1 MIRRFPILVAA
12 AMVLV
17 TVSFV
22 RADVRLPK
30 IIGDHM
36 VLQQEK
42 KVNVWGWAE
51 AGEKVMVKLAESSA
65 ETNADQQGKWKIA
78 LDPPAAG
85 GPYEMTITGN
95 NTLTLKDIL
104 VGEVWVCSG
113 QSNMEWPIAASNN
126 ANEETEKA
134 KFPNI
139 RLFTVTKKIAQ
150 DPQSD
155 CDGSWKPCDPS
166 SVASFSAVGYFFGRR
181 LHQDLNVPV
190 GLVNSSWGGTLAEAW
205 TSQSTL
211 ANNEMFAKILER
223 SAKFD
228 PRTPHQASVLFNG
241 MINPLIPLGIRGAIW
256 YQGESNIGRAEQYA
270 VLFPAMIQDWRKNWG
285 QDEFPFYFV
294 QLAPYRYGQTDPA
307 LCAEL
312 REAQFKTL
320 SVPNTGM
327 AVTMDIGNVKDIHPR
342 NKQDVGSRLAAW
354 ALANTYG
361 KKELIYS
368 GPLYESM
375 SVEGNKIRLKFKHV
389 AEGLV
394 AKGDIPLQ
402 DFIIAGED
410 QQFVAAEAVIDGLTV
425 VVSSD
430 KVAKPVAVRYG
441 WRDDAEPNLFNSAGL
456 PASPFRTDDFPLK
469 TAGARSP

>member
-1 MIRRFPILVAA
+1 MIRRLPVLVAA

-17 TVSFV
+17 TVSHV
-22 RADVRLPK
+22 RAEVRLPK

-42 KVNVWGWAE
+42 KINVWGWAE
-51 AGEKVMVKLAESSA
+51 AGEKVVVKLLESTA
-65 ETNADQQGKWKIA
+65 ETNADQQGKWKVT
-78 LDPPAAG
+78 LDPLKAG
-85 GPYEMTITGN
+85 GPYEMTVTGN
-95 NTLTLKDIL
+95 NALTIKDIL

-126 ANEETEKA
+126 ANEETANA
-134 KFPNI
+134 KFPNV

-155 CDGSWKPCDPS
+155 CEGSWKACDPT

-181 LHQDLNVPV
+181 LHEELKVPV

-205 TSQSTL
+205 TSQTTL

-285 QDEFPFYFV
+285 QGEFPFYFV
-294 QLAPYRYGQTDPA
+294 QLAPFRYESLDPT

-320 SVPNTGM
+320 RVSNTGM

-342 NKQDVGSRLAAW
+342 NKQDVGSRLASW
-354 ALANTYG
+354 ALAKTYA
-361 KKELIYS
+361 KKDLIYS
-368 GPLYESM
+368 GPLYDSM
-375 SVEGNKIRLKFKHV
+375 TVEGNKIRVKFKHV

-394 AKGDIPLQ
+394 VKEDGPLT
-402 DFIIAGED
+402 DFMISGED
-410 QQFVAAEAVIDGLTV
+410 QKFVAAKAVVDGQTV

-430 KVAKPVAVRYG
+430 EVPKPVAVRYG

-469 TAGARSP
+469 TAGAR

>member
-1 MIRRFPILVAA
+1 MIRRYTVLVSA
-12 AMVLV
+12 AMLLV
-17 TVSFV
+17 TTSVV
-22 RADVRLPK
+22 QADVRLPK
-30 IIGDHM
+30 IISDHM
-36 VLQQEK
+36 VLQQQQ

-51 AGEKVMVKLAESSA
+51 AGEKVVVKLAESSA
-65 ETNADQQGKWKIA
+65 ETNADQHGKWKVT

-95 NTLTLKDIL
+95 NTLNVKDIL

-126 ANEETEKA
+126 ANEETENA
-134 KFPNI
+134 KFPNV

-155 CDGSWKPCDPS
+155 CEGSWMPCDPS

-181 LHQDLNVPV
+181 LHQELKVPV

-205 TSQSTL
+205 TSHSTL
-211 ANNEMFAKILER
+211 AGDEMFAKILER
-223 SAKFD
+223 SANFD

-241 MINPLIPLGIRGAIW
+241 MINPLIPFGIRGAIW

-285 QDEFPFYFV
+285 QGEFPFYYV
-294 QLAPYRYGQTDPA
+294 QLAPYRYGKADPA

-312 REAQFKTL
+312 REAQLKTL

-327 AVTMDIGNVKDIHPR
+327 VVTMDIGNVTDIHPR
-342 NKQDVGSRLAAW
+342 NKQDVGRRLAGW
-354 ALANTYG
+354 ALSKTYG
-361 KKELIYS
+361 RNDLIYS

-375 SVEGNKIRLKFKHV
+375 SVEGDKIRLKFKHV

-394 AKGDIPLQ
+394 AKGEGPLT
-402 DFIIAGED
+402 DFTIAGED
-410 QQFVAAEAVIDGLTV
+410 QKFVPAEAVIDGQTV
-425 VVSSD
+425 VVSSKD
-430 KVAKPVAVRYG
+430 VPQPVAVRYG
-441 WRDDAEPNLFNSAGL
+441 WRDDAQPNLFNSAGL
-456 PASPFRTDDFPLK
+456 PASPFRTDDYPLN
-469 TAGARSP
+469 TAGAR